1 MGLMGNLIE
10 RNKDLIKK
18 ALMAQENKITVA
30 CSNAYEL
37 FQKVL
42 EENPSLAVNVA
53 GVKYVDLLL
62 GGVFIIKYN
71 ENTVPFGETFQA
83 NTPAELEDILHR
95 SIRQYKSQIIVVVD
109 KSIDV
114 DGVYDD
120 FYIAYNAFYSNLI
133 SVGYRQIKPTVGKS
147 NIVQFDFTFRIGRV
161 KLTMMEAEVNKKVE
175 ELGRTLFCG
184 GMDDITK
191 AFIAHNYLAKTVLY
205 WLDKDAKPLD
215 KSYMQSAYGALI
227 NRKCVCQGYA
237 EAYKRIL
244 DSQGITCE
252 VICGRIKGETAY
264 HAWNAVSFDNKSY
277 YHVDVTWDAQRDGS
291 ARYKYYGLK
300 DSDLAADRIWTRMPN
315 VICNGK
321 ENILF
326 EAQFQIVKNGRLFAE
341 KGANK
346 EYFK

>member
-1 MGLMGNLIE
+1 MDRLKE
-10 RNKDLIKK
+10 KQKESIKK
-18 ALMAQENKITVA
+18 ALMAKDKKIAVTYFDA
-30 CSNAYEL
+30 SSL
-37 FQKVL
+37 FQSVL
-42 EENPSLAVNVA
+42 DENPVLASTVEQV
-53 GVKYVDLLL
+53 GFIGSIL
-62 GGVFIIKYN
+62 GGVFSVKYN
-71 ENTVPFGETFQA
+71 DLVFHSTESFTA
-83 NTPAELEDILHR
+83 NTDEELENIMHK
-95 SIRQYKSQIIVVVD
+95 SIRNFKSDIIVSVAESVD
-109 KSIDV
+109 V
-114 DGVYDD
+114 FGVYDRFD
-120 FYIAYNAFYSNLI
+120 IAYSGFYSNLI
-133 SVGYRQIKPTVGKS
+133 SMKCRQQSMSKS
-147 NIVQFDFTFRIGRV
+147 GRKIVQLFFEFRIGRV
-161 KLTMMEAEVNKKVE
+161 KLTMMETEVNKKVE
-175 ELGRTLFCG
+175 ELGRTLFCD
-184 GMDDITK
+184 GMNNITK
-191 AFIAHNYLAKTVLY
+191 AFIAHNYLAKTVSY

-215 KSYMQSAYGALI
+215 RSYMQSAYGALI
-227 NRKCVCQGYA
+227 NRRCVCQGYA

-252 VICGRIKGETAY
+252 VICGRIKGETVY
-264 HAWNAVSFDNKSY
+264 HAWNAVSFDNKAY